1 MFYASLKK
9 MRLLFLS
16 NLSVKQTIFKNTFWL
31 TMTMALNSIVSVFIS
46 IWIARSF
53 GPVEYGKWGFILS
66 FYTKRFDLVCI
77 LTTLTHMARG
87 EKFTTDLNYVYKWST
102 EFCSRIGLEL
112 SPRLAGTIVLSGL
125 MIVSVQFLI
134 I

>member
-1 MFYASLKK
+1 MVAGWAT
-9 MRLLFLS
+9 LFLVPS
-16 NLSVKQTIFKNTFWL
+16 RAWDEKVKFHFMITL
-31 TMTMALNSIVSVFIS
+31 IVVIHQ
-46 IWIARSF
+46 
-53 GPVEYGKWGFILS
+53 VLWGFILS
-66 FYTKRFDLVCI
+66 LYTKRFDLVCI

>member
-1 MFYASLKK
+1 MKK
-9 MRLLFLS
+9 SRTLLSELFFWIHFIMVAGWATLFLVPS
-16 NLSVKQTIFKNTFWL
+16 RAWDEKVKFHFMITL
-31 TMTMALNSIVSVFIS
+31 IVVIHQ
-46 IWIARSF
+46 
-53 GPVEYGKWGFILS
+53 VLWGFILS
-66 FYTKRFDLVCI
+66 LYTKRFDLVCI